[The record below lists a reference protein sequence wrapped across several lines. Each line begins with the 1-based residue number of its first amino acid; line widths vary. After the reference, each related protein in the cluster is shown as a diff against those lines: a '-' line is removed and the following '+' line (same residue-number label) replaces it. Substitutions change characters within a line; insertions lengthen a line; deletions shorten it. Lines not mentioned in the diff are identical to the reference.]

1 MPDRDKLF
9 SLFKYTIYALLTL
22 NVYLFFAEEWAAAA
36 YRFEDGIA
44 FLDIIE
50 GFAASIDTAAWVI
63 LLLMFEVETVLTDER
78 LGRRTMLLMHTLRAL
93 CYVVIV
99 YAFYG
104 YLSKLLF
111 LFGAAPLPDV
121 QQLCSLV
128 GGDWAYAVDLDEY
141 VPLTAANCGQFPSN
155 ATYLQLPGLAA
166 AIDPEGL
173 AAITRLAWV
182 DVINS
187 GVWLIVVFLLEVDVR
202 LQERDRLQGLALRT
216 STALKYVLYSILLLA
231 AIYWGVMG
239 DFVDFW
245 DAFLWLLAFF
255 FIEMNVVEWHQE
267 DLEEAAKGAV
277 AASPTGDSYV

>member
-1 MPDRDKLF
+1 MVDRDKLF
-9 SLFKYTIYALLTL
+9 AVFKYTIYALLTL

-44 FLDIIE
+44 FVDIIE

-63 LLLMFEVETVLTDER
+63 LLLMFEVETVLTDDR
-78 LGRRTMLLMHTLRAL
+78 LGRRTMRLMHALRAL

-121 QQLCSLV
+121 AQLCSLV
-128 GGDWAYAVDLDEY
+128 GGDWAFTVDLDEY
-141 VPLTAANCGQFPSN
+141 VPLTAANCGEFPSA
-155 ATYLQLPGLAA
+155 ATYLQLPGLSA
-166 AIDPEGL
+166 AIDPAGL

-187 GVWLIVVFLLEVDVR
+187 GVWLVVVFLLEVDVR
-202 LQERDRLQGLALRT
+202 LQERNRLQGLALSA
-216 STALKYVLYSILLLA
+216 STGLKYGLYSILLLA

-255 FIEMNVVEWHQE
+255 FIEMNVVEWRQDDLQE
-267 DLEEAAKGAV
+267 ADSAV
-277 AASPTGDSYV
+277 AASRTGDSYG